1 MSWSWVNKW
10 NLSCTSLFKN
20 DIFDIGIQM
29 AENFAILASWRS
41 KTVVLA
47 QKTSNRVFISEET
60 IFLVRVNRRVFKRR
74 PTSEE
79 LNTEIH
85 SVSHWLHQN
94 NLDLNEPKTFALNFF
109 ETKANTNIQ
118 NCAVQKCNTYKYL
131 GVILDSN
138 LTFEPHAES
147 ICLKLKKWIGI
158 IARLRETYS
167 HNTILM
173 LYKTTVVP
181 IFEYGLLFYDGT
193 SFMIFMINK
202 LQKIERLH
210 NKILRI
216 VCRKKPSDSIF
227 ETFFEFKILT
237 MCELYMKHLL
247 SFSFKSYFG
256 LHSNKM
262 MNEILTANQNF
273 SFNTHSKTT
282 RILQTKT
289 SKRNSTRTSLGY
301 RGRILINFLLK

>member
-41 KTVVLA
+41 KTVVLG

-94 NLDLNEPKTFALNFF
+94 KLELNESKTFCTEFF

-138 LTFEPHAES
+138 LTFEAHAES
-147 ICLKLKKWIGI
+147 ICLK
-158 IARLRETYS
+158 
-167 HNTILM
+167 
-173 LYKTTVVP
+173 
-181 IFEYGLLFYDGT
+181 
-193 SFMIFMINK
+193 
-202 LQKIERLH
+202 
-210 NKILRI
+210 
-216 VCRKKPSDSIF
+216 
-227 ETFFEFKILT
+227 
-237 MCELYMKHLL
+237 
-247 SFSFKSYFG
+247 
-256 LHSNKM
+256 
-262 MNEILTANQNF
+262 
-273 SFNTHSKTT
+273 
-282 RILQTKT
+282 
-289 SKRNSTRTSLGY
+289 
-301 RGRILINFLLK
+301 